1 MSLPRYIG
9 AYALAAAAVVAAPF
23 ERLLD
28 LPSDYTSH
36 RVSRLD
42 AIPSGETQTLL
53 DIEGPGA
60 ITHLWMTLGQ
70 HDPRG
75 VVLRMYWDDETAPSV
90 EAPIADFFG
99 VGHGQLEPEL
109 YFGTPCLAVAP
120 KNGYNAYFPM
130 PFRKHARVT
139 VANENGETLSDG
151 GGVYFQADYMAFA
164 ALPETT
170 PYFHAQWRREAPA
183 QRRGAPY
190 TILKALGEGF
200 VAGVTLHVRTLD
212 RSDRWFHGGGDMLF
226 IDGRTAPEIIK
237 GIGGEDF
244 FGESWSSALFAGPN
258 AGCTSQRN
266 GEVSMYR
273 FFLEGPPRFSES
285 VRVTYGALENEMT
298 SVAYWY
304 QRGPHAAFTV
314 LPPREQ
320 RDPRSTIKPG
330 EFDLGFA
337 ARPPLEVALVGPF
350 EGDIET
356 KTPLD
361 GMHPIDTSVAL
372 ATNYSRP
379 YKNIFPD
386 PENRRVQWERAATDL
401 HWLDL
406 EAIYEPKMPFAGGV
420 QFMPNAIAYVL
431 IRVNAS
437 DARAAILNVGHD
449 DAVKVWLNGAVAA
462 DLAERSGFGR
472 DPIEL
477 NLRKGPNEVL
487 LKVANAWN
495 TNFAAFALALS
506 FEKIEGL
513 SFDEFAGLTPAL
525 SGI

>member
-1 MSLPRYIG
+1 
-9 AYALAAAAVVAAPF
+9 
-23 ERLLD
+23 
-28 LPSDYTSH
+28 
-36 RVSRLD
+36 
-42 AIPSGETQTLL
+42 
-53 DIEGPGA
+53 
-60 ITHLWMTLGQ
+60 
-70 HDPRG
+70 
-75 VVLRMYWDDETAPSV
+75 
-90 EAPIADFFG
+90 
-99 VGHGQLEPEL
+99 
-109 YFGTPCLAVAP
+109 
-120 KNGYNAYFPM
+120 
-130 PFRKHARVT
+130 
-139 VANENGETLSDG
+139 
-151 GGVYFQADYMAFA
+151 
-164 ALPETT
+164 
-170 PYFHAQWRREAPA
+170 
-183 QRRGAPY
+183 
-190 TILKALGEGF
+190 
-200 VAGVTLHVRTLD
+200 
-212 RSDRWFHGGGDMLF
+212 
-226 IDGRTAPEIIK
+226 
-237 GIGGEDF
+237 
-244 FGESWSSALFAGPN
+244 
-258 AGCTSQRN
+258 
-266 GEVSMYR
+266 
-273 FFLEGPPRFSES
+273 
-285 VRVTYGALENEMT
+285 
-298 SVAYWY
+298 
-304 QRGPHAAFTV
+304 HAAFTV